1 MRKLPQKG
9 PQKREFP
16 CPAPRNL
23 PSKGTSESGLSDES
37 SSPEGDALWV
47 GFERNQ
53 LNQPNPELWKRG
65 GVLWSLG
72 WRLTPPHRD
81 GGETGEEG
89 TPQEPSS
96 PALHHHLEEKT
107 PQLPSSAPPS
117 GRKGPSTFVFSFT
130 FLSFSLWTVFWE
142 DFLSAFSEDSSSSS
156 LTDTVEL
163 SEILRAL
170 GISGTWN

>member
-1 MRKLPQKG
+1 MSSASPLTGPICFPQPPITKPVSSRPGWRGQLQALLELRKLPQKG
-9 PQKREFP
+9 PQKRELP
-16 CPAPRNL
+16 CPAPHNL
-23 PSKGTSESGLSDES
+23 PSEGTSESGLSDES

-65 GVLWSLG
+65 GVLWSVG

-89 TPQEPSS
+89 TPQDPGS

-130 FLSFSLWTVFWE
+130 FLSFSLWTVF
-142 DFLSAFSEDSSSSS
+142 
-156 LTDTVEL
+156 
-163 SEILRAL
+163 
-170 GISGTWN
+170 

>member
-1 MRKLPQKG
+1 MKG
-9 PQKREFP
+9 PQKRELP

-23 PSKGTSESGLSDES
+23 PSEGTSESGLSDES

-53 LNQPNPELWKRG
+53 LNQPNPELWKRR
-65 GVLWSLG
+65 GVLWSVG

-156 LTDTVEL
+156 LTDMVEL

-170 GISGTWN
+170 GISDTWN